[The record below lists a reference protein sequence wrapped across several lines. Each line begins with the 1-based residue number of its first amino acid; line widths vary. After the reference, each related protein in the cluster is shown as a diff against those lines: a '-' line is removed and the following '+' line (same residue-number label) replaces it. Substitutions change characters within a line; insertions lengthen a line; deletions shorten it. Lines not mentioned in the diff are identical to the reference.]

1 MIRLGL
7 CCLFKEQPI
16 KFHRITARRLVTLP
30 RTGQLLLLSGICQ
43 VNADSLLAALHFA
56 ATHDIGAFR
65 VLSQVFPLF
74 THPVLGYRLDEL
86 PAANAIQARLAEIA
100 RFRAAH
106 DLRLS
111 FHPDQFIVL
120 SSPRPEVV
128 ANSCRELE
136 YQAMVAEL
144 IGAEIINVHG
154 GGTYG
159 DKAAALSRF
168 RRNVDGL
175 SNRVRQRLTV
185 ENDDTSFTVR
195 DLLPLCSDLH
205 LPLVYDVHHHRCL
218 PDGLNE
224 EEATRLTTATWER
237 PNREPYFHL
246 SSPRYGWGS
255 GNPRPH
261 ADYIDP
267 ADFPRCW
274 RDLAATVDVE
284 AKAKELAV
292 RRLKQDLECMQ
303 HSTSLS

>member
-16 KFHRITARRLVTLP
+16 KFHRTTARRLGSLTRAEQVL
-30 RTGQLLLLSGICQ
+30 QLSGLCLANI
-43 VNADSLLAALHFA
+43 DSLLAALRFA
-56 ATHDIGAFR
+56 AAHGIGAFR
-65 VLSQVFPLF
+65 VLSQIFPLY
-74 THPVLGYRLDEL
+74 THPALGYRLDEL
-86 PAANAIQARLAEIA
+86 PAAGTIRARLAAIA

-120 SSPRPEVV
+120 SSPRPEVM
-128 ANSCRELE
+128 ASSGRELE

-144 IGAEIINVHG
+144 IGAEVINVHG
-154 GGTYG
+154 GGAYG
-159 DKAAALSRF
+159 DKAAALARF
-168 RRNVDGL
+168 RANFDNL
-175 SNRVRQRLTV
+175 SSRVRQRLTV

-218 PDGLNE
+218 PDGLSE
-224 EEATRLTTATWER
+224 EEATRLTAATWTR
-237 PNREPYFHL
+237 LNREPYFHL

-255 GNPRPH
+255 GTPRPH

-292 RRLKQDLECMQ
+292 LRLKQELESGRQ
-303 HSTSLS
+303 FSS